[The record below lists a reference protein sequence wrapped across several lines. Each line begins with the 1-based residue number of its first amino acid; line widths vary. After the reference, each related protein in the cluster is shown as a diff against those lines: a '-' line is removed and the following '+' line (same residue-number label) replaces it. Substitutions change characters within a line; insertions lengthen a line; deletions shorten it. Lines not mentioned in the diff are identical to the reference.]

1 MPLQQSWTDVDISSD
16 ANPCQSPTARC
27 RLLLTYRFK
36 HGKHFGKHD
45 HHNNGAGGQIDADF
59 GQEKNDFID
68 SLIDFLEDLCDEPNG
83 CDQSESDFD
92 DIFDDYAEPI
102 TLKP

>member
-1 MPLQQSWTDVDISSD
+1 MTFNQSWVDPCNSLD
-16 ANPCQSPTARC
+16 ASPCTSPC
-27 RLLLTYRFK
+27 RFLLTYRLK

-45 HHNNGAGGQIDADF
+45 HHGDGAEGQIDADF

-68 SLIDFLEDLCDEPNG
+68 SLIGFLDDLCDESNG
-83 CDQSESDFD
+83 CDQSEADFD
-92 DIFDDYAEPI
+92 DIFDDYAQPI

>member
-1 MPLQQSWTDVDISSD
+1 MNVNFVPVNSNKQNWININTDVENEIDI
-16 ANPCQSPTARC
+16 N
-27 RLLLTYRFK
+27 Y

-45 HHNNGAGGQIDADF
+45 HHKDGAKDQIDADF
-59 GQEKNDFID
+59 GQEKHDFIE
-68 SLIDFLEDLCDEPNG
+68 SLIDFLDDLCDEPNG

-92 DIFDDYAEPI
+92 QIFDDYAEPI

>member
-1 MPLQQSWTDVDISSD
+1 VNVNFVPVNSNKQNWININTDVENEIDI
-16 ANPCQSPTARC
+16 N
-27 RLLLTYRFK
+27 Y

>member
-1 MPLQQSWTDVDISSD
+1 MTLNQIWADGGRESVSESDCQIS
-16 ANPCQSPTARC
+16 T
-27 RLLLTYRFK
+27 LTNLPVK

-45 HHNNGAGGQIDADF
+45 HHNNGAGGQIDGDF

>member
-1 MPLQQSWTDVDISSD
+1 MVRR
-16 ANPCQSPTARC
+16 NRPTNSY
-27 RLLLTYRFK
+27 LLFQR
-36 HGKHFGKHD
+36 GKHFGKHD
-45 HHNNGAGGQIDADF
+45 HHQNGAEDQIDADF

-68 SLIDFLEDLCDEPNG
+68 SLIDFLDDLCDGSNG

-92 DIFDDYAEPI
+92 DLFDDYAEPI